1 MQVNMGGSRRVRQRA
16 GQAMPTQPED
26 GCSSSLSLAHKN
38 RTLGER
44 TRREAPWGAEPRIG
58 MHVDIVY
65 CLFCMHSRTSSALL
79 IRSSVCALLATCS
92 AFTPWLSL
100 YTSASNLCVP
110 RAFELCLPL
119 HL

>member
-65 CLFCMHSRTSSALL
+65 SACIL
-79 IRSSVCALLATCS
+79 
-92 AFTPWLSL
+92 
-100 YTSASNLCVP
+100 VP
-110 RAFELCLPL
+110 LQHC
-119 HL
+119 